1 MKFLFQRRKKVPKS
15 NGTVSHNSLSK
26 IMEKGYYYL
35 QSKWAEWMTTQTAK
49 LSIRNQVAIF
59 GFLIVCA
66 NAYSVYLIARSFS
79 DTDFN
84 SNSIT
89 VTSIVK
95 PVKTYPTDQA
105 TTNKNSAIIKKE
117 WNKIIRFR
125 TYIDS
130 LGRSPTGKKVLDS
143 IKNQDPALLES
154 LARIENYYQSNFKND
169 YHGK

>member
-1 MKFLFQRRKKVPKS
+1 MKFLFQRRKKETES
-15 NGTVSHNSLSK
+15 NKTLNPNSLLK
-26 IMEKGYYYL
+26 IVEKGYCYL
-35 QSKWAEWMTTQTAK
+35 QSKWAEWMTKQTAK
-49 LSIRNQVAIF
+49 LSIRNQVAVF

-66 NAYSVYLIARSFS
+66 NAYSVYLITRSFS
-79 DTDFN
+79 DIDFN
-84 SNSIT
+84 SNRIT
-89 VTSIVK
+89 VTPIVK
-95 PVKTYPTDQA
+95 PVKTFQTDEVTA
-105 TTNKNSAIIKKE
+105 NKSSAISKKE

-125 TYIDS
+125 VYIDS

>member
-1 MKFLFQRRKKVPKS
+1 MKFLFQRRKKVPES
-15 NGTVSHNSLSK
+15 NGSVSHNSLSK

-84 SNSIT
+84 STRIT
-89 VTSIVK
+89 VTPIVK
-95 PVKTYPTDQA
+95 PVKTYPTDE
-105 TTNKNSAIIKKE
+105 TKTNKNSAISKKE
-117 WNKIIRFR
+117 WNRIIRFR

-143 IKNQDPALLES
+143 ITNKDPGLLER
-154 LARIENYYQSNFKND
+154 LARIENYYQSNFK
-169 YHGK
+169 K